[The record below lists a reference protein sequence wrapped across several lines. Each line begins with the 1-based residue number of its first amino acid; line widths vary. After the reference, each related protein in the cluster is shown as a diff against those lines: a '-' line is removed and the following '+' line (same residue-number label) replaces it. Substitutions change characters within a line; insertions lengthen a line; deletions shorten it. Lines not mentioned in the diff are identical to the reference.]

1 MKVAITNI
9 YGNVIYDK
17 RDPRGLQVTFFKKML
32 EESGCEV
39 ELVGKKTRQYTF
51 MREYIHYT
59 DVDWNDYDC
68 VFLQLSWP
76 IFYGGLPQFQSV
88 DLTKTLASYKGPF
101 YQFVTDP
108 LIKPS
113 NPAHCL
119 WKNFQI
125 LKDCIDPW
133 EDIMKRSIY
142 LFHGTDIKKFLKY
155 EPKNWEQLDFTAYI
169 FQNLMKDNPQN
180 MTEMDKKWDVIYYG
194 DQRKADRNN
203 YVKHYMPMN
212 SSCLMVGNLK
222 VEKHYP
228 DFKGMVLKKVPQWEL
243 MPLVD
248 QSKVC
253 LVIGDRE
260 HHDNV
265 KTFRVYEALGSQA
278 LAAIQEEFDPHRK
291 IIKDPVL
298 RDLLYV
304 NSASTVLELAN
315 HWSWELIE
323 RQRNELKRLFEES
336 NQTFKFR
343 VPTEKHTDGS
353 PWLWGDYGEPS
364 PASLKKGGKL
374 KLVMQEKGIWKDEY
388 WVT

>member
-17 RDPRGLQVTFFKKML
+17 KDPRGLQITYFKKML

-39 ELVGKKTRQYTF
+39 ELVGKKTRKYYGMSEYT
-51 MREYIHYT
+51 HYT
-59 DVDWNDYDC
+59 DVDWNNYDC

-88 DLTKTLASYKGPF
+88 DLTKTLASYTGPF

-125 LKDCIDPW
+125 LKDCIEPW
-133 EDIMKRSIY
+133 EDIMKRSMY

-155 EPKNWEQLDFTAYI
+155 EPKNWEHLDFTSYI
-169 FQNLMKDNPQN
+169 FQNLIKDKSRPAV
-180 MTEMDKKWDVIYYG
+180 EKKWDVIYYG
-194 DQRKADRNN
+194 DQRKADRTN
-203 YVKHYMPMN
+203 YIKHYMPN
-212 SSCLMVGNLK
+212 NDSCLMVGNLK

-228 DFKGMVLKKVPQWEL
+228 NFNGTVMKKTPQWEL
-243 MPLVD
+243 MSLVD

-278 LAAIQEEFDPHRK
+278 LAAIQIEFDSRRK
-291 IIKDPVL
+291 IIQDPVL

-304 NSASTVLELAN
+304 NSASEVLELAN
-315 HWSWELIE
+315 HWSPELIN
-323 RQRNELKRLFEES
+323 RQQMELKRLFEES
-336 NQTFKFR
+336 KTTFNFR

-353 PWLWGDYGEPS
+353 PWLWGDYGKPS
-364 PASLKKGGKL
+364 PASYKKGIKL
-374 KLVMQEKGIWKDEY
+374 KSVMEEKGIWKDEY
-388 WVT
+388 WEI

>member
-9 YGNVIYDK
+9 YGNVIYDQK
-17 RDPRGLQVTFFKKML
+17 DPRGLQITFFKKML

-39 ELVGKKTRQYTF
+39 ELVGKKTKKYYGLK
-51 MREYIHYT
+51 EYIHYE
-59 DVDWNDYDC
+59 DVDWNNYDC

-76 IFYGGLPQFQSV
+76 IFYGGLPQFQSI
-88 DLTKTLASYKGPF
+88 DLTKTLASYEGPF

-142 LFHGTDIKKFLKY
+142 LFHGTDIQKFLKY
-155 EPKNWEQLDFTAYI
+155 EPKNWEHLDFTSYI
-169 FQNLMKDNPQN
+169 FQNLIKEKTRPLQ
-180 MTEMDKKWDVIYYG
+180 EKKYDVIYYG
-194 DQRKADRNN
+194 DQRKADRMN
-203 YVKHYMPMN
+203 YISHYMPN
-212 SSCLMVGNLK
+212 TAECLMVGNLK
-222 VEKHYP
+222 VEKNYP
-228 DFKGMVLKKVPQWEL
+228 WFKGTVMKKTPQWEL
-243 MPLVD
+243 MSLVD

-265 KTFRVYEALGSQA
+265 KTFRVYEALGSHA
-278 LAAIQEEFDPHRK
+278 LAAIQTEFDPHRK
-291 IIKDPVL
+291 IIQDPVL

-304 NSASTVLELAN
+304 NSASEVLELAN
-315 HWSWELIE
+315 HWSLNLIE
-323 RQRNELKRLFEES
+323 RQRMELKRLFNEAK
-336 NQTFKFR
+336 TKFKFR

-353 PWLWGDYGEPS
+353 PWLWGNDGKPS
-364 PASLKKGGKL
+364 PASGKKGEKL
-374 KLVMQEKGIWKDEY
+374 RMVMEEKGIWKDEY
-388 WVT
+388 WVI